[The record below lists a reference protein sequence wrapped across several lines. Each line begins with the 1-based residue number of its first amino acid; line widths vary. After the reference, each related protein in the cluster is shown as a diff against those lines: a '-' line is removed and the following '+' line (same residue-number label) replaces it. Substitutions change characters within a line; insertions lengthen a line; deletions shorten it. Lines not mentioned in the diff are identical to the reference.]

1 VVYVVIGAI
10 VVALVAFFV
19 IKSRR
24 SKESFFPKPVRGSLE
39 CDEGQ
44 FSVSGNE
51 GKYVIRKDNRFEFTV
66 DEGQIVSVKD
76 KAVSNEKKAY

>member
-1 VVYVVIGAI
+1 
-10 VVALVAFFV
+10 
-19 IKSRR
+19 
-24 SKESFFPKPVRGSLE
+24 
-39 CDEGQ
+39 
-44 FSVSGNE
+44 VSGNE